1 MRKLLTVVGLAVAL
15 VAGCPVVSQAAKADK
30 DAKKVIVATEA
41 VEKTGVLEV
50 IPADKTKKEKYN
62 TVLLKVGA
70 DTFKLLP
77 GKNKNV
83 LKMLEEMTGK
93 EVTVKGDMMPANPPK
108 YPMAAIKVSEYTE
121 KVVTPAAAAP
131 VAEPAAATPAPAAE
145 PAPAAAPAPAA
156 DAAPAA
162 PAPADGK

>member
-30 DAKKVIVATEA
+30 DAKKVVVATEA

-50 IPADKTKKEKYN
+50 IPADKAKNEKFN

-93 EVTVKGDMMPANPPK
+93 EVTVKGDMMAANPPK

-121 KVVTPAAAAP
+121 KVVAPAAAAP
-131 VAEPAAATPAPAAE
+131 AEPAAATPAPAA
-145 PAPAAAPAPAA
+145 
-156 DAAPAA
+156 DAAPAV